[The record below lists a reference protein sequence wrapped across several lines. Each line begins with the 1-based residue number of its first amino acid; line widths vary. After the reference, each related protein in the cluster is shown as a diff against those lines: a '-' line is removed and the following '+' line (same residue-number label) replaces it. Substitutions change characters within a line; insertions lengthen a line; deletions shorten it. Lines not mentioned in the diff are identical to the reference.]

1 MSLELEWY
9 KQEFYLCKVELAF
22 FKIEFNSYIF
32 IKHTDSLT
40 HTLSLS
46 LSLSHHHSS
55 SFSLLW
61 RPTQAMLSTKKIMLA
76 IVTSFFVLTS
86 NLVLTMLLKKN
97 VMHTHVKYI

>member
-9 KQEFYLCKVELAF
+9 KREFYLCKVELAF

-46 LSLSHHHSS
+46 LSLSLTITLAL
-55 SFSLLW
+55 SLSYGGQHKLCFQ
-61 RPTQAMLSTKKIMLA
+61 RKK
-76 IVTSFFVLTS
+76 SC
-86 NLVLTMLLKKN
+86 
-97 VMHTHVKYI
+97 

>member
-9 KQEFYLCKVELAF
+9 KREFYLCKVELAF

-46 LSLSHHHSS
+46 LSLSP
-55 SFSLLW
+55 SL
-61 RPTQAMLSTKKIMLA
+61 
-76 IVTSFFVLTS
+76 
-86 NLVLTMLLKKN
+86 
-97 VMHTHVKYI
+97 